1 MSSRQRVW
9 ASAAH
14 EQISG
19 FKGGDEEAK
28 LRTLCMKTPSLI
40 HQSGLA
46 QALIFLQSR
55 EKEIGKR
62 FVKALAAAYAPKG
75 THLSGEELV
84 KKALNEDSLQGYMV
98 LTSDISDVAAWMRR
112 FAQIELK
119 KQDGGQ

>member
-14 EQISG
+14 NEILR
-19 FKGGDEEAK
+19 FKDTPHEAK
-28 LRTLCMKTPSLI
+28 IATLCMNTPSLI

-46 QALIFLQSR
+46 QALVFLQSR
-55 EKEIGKR
+55 KEKDGQR
-62 FVKALAAAYAPKG
+62 FIDAMTAVYLSAGLKLEKSCLVDEALTK
-75 THLSGEELV
+75 
-84 KKALNEDSLQGYMV
+84 DSLQGYMV